1 MLLPIAVTSVMRSI
15 WPTLSIILLNIT
27 NNTINI
33 DKIHL
38 LNFQILNISDILLLV
53 FIDFMNLSDLNT
65 NIIID
70 FDSTFVKLEGLEELA
85 KITLNGNARKQEIIN
100 KIEEITNQGMTGKIS
115 FQDSLDS
122 RLKMFQSS
130 RSDIANLVDLL
141 KENITESIIRNKNFF
156 QENSSNIYIISG
168 GFDEWIIP
176 IVEDYGIGKTNVL
189 SNKFIYDDNENIIGL
204 DRDVALCRSGGKTE
218 SVKNLKLSE
227 KKVMIG
233 DGFTDFEVKRSGQ
246 VDKFI
251 LFVENVHRRELDEY
265 ADIISKNWEEVLVS
279 LKNLN

>member
-156 QENSSNIYIISG
+156 RENSSNIYIISG